1 MSSEPTL
8 ESKSGTPN
16 PEQKS
21 AIASIIGTLKPYLRW
36 VILGLTFFF
45 IAATLR
51 QHWQDVLA
59 LRLREGGLR
68 SLVAGF
74 GVTLI
79 AHVWSGAVWGGLLQ
93 ICGQGQPARWAI
105 ATYLRTNLAKY
116 LPGNIWHFYSRLQ
129 ASRAVGIPTDPA
141 LLSIVLEPLL
151 MAAAALFLACLTYRF
166 SPWQDL
172 VLIAILVGIHPR
184 FLNPVLRKTA
194 SGKVKALRRR
204 GAAMLKSQP
213 TAESAAGEEEAH
225 PDELQLQGYPLFPL
239 LGELLFVALRGAGFL
254 LAVQALSALQV
265 ETLPILVSAFSLAWV
280 MGLVIPGAPGGI
292 GVFEAVA
299 IALLQGQ
306 LPAEQ
311 VLGAVACYRLISTL
325 AEVAGAGLAPL
336 FWRGSKGQGSK
347 ARGNKT
353 QIQQPWGPAPNPPL
367 KEDEAPPP

>member
-1 MSSEPTL
+1 MSSETTL
-8 ESKSGTPN
+8 NAESGAESKN
-16 PEQKS
+16 QS
-21 AIASIIGTLKPYLRW
+21 AIASAIRKLKPYLRW

-74 GVTLI
+74 AVTLI
-79 AHVWSGAVWGGLLQ
+79 AHVWSGAVWGGLLRS
-93 ICGQGQPARWAI
+93 CGQKQPNRWAI

-129 ASRAVGIPTDPA
+129 ASRTVGIPTDSA

-172 VLIAILVGIHPR
+172 VLIAILIGIHPR
-184 FLNPVLRKTA
+184 FLNPLLQKTA
-194 SGKVKALRRR
+194 RGKMKALRR
-204 GAAMLKSQP
+204 GAAIMASQSTSP
-213 TAESAAGEEEAH
+213 QAAGAAQAAQADSSHTAAETEAH
-225 PDELQLQGYPLFPL
+225 PESLQLNGYPLLPL
-239 LGELLFVALRGAGFL
+239 LGELLFVALRGGGFL
-254 LAVQALSALQV
+254 LAVLALSALPRAA
-265 ETLPILVSAFSLAWV
+265 LPILISAFSIAWV

-299 IALLQGQ
+299 IALLQEQ

-325 AEVAGAGLAPL
+325 AEVAGAGLAPCL
-336 FWRGSKGQGSK
+336 WSKPRTK
-347 ARGNKT
+347 A
-353 QIQQPWGPAPNPPL
+353 IS
-367 KEDEAPPP
+367 EV

>member
-1 MSSEPTL
+1 MSSETSL
-8 ESKSGTPN
+8 ESKSGPPN
-16 PEQKS
+16 SKQPG
-21 AIASIIGTLKPYLRW
+21 AIASIMGLLKPYLRW

-45 IAATLR
+45 IAATLH

-59 LRLREGGLR
+59 LRLRDGGIG
-68 SLVAGF
+68 SLIAGF
-74 GVTLI
+74 SVTLI
-79 AHVWSGAVWGGLLQ
+79 AHVWSGAVWGGLLRS
-93 ICGQGQPARWAI
+93 CGQVQPSRWAI

-204 GAAMLKSQP
+204 GAAMLASQSV
-213 TAESAAGEEEAH
+213 SAQSAGAEEAH
-225 PDELQLQGYPLFPL
+225 PDELKLQGYPLLPL
-239 LGELLFVALRGAGFL
+239 LGELLFVALRGGGFL
-254 LAVQALSALQV
+254 LAVQALSVLQV
-265 ETLPILVSAFSLAWV
+265 QTLPILVSAFSIAWV

-325 AEVAGAGLAPL
+325 AEVAGAGLAPG
-336 FWRGSKGQGSK
+336 FWRS
-347 ARGNKT
+347 A
-353 QIQQPWGPAPNPPL
+353 QPSETNS
-367 KEDEAPPP
+367 

>member
-8 ESKSGTPN
+8 ESKSGNPN

-59 LRLREGGLR
+59 LRLRAGGLR

-79 AHVWSGAVWGGLLQ
+79 AHVWSGAVWGGLLRS
-93 ICGQGQPARWAI
+93 CGQGQSSRWAI

-213 TAESAAGEEEAH
+213 TSESSAGAEEAH
-225 PDELQLQGYPLFPL
+225 PDELQLQSYPLLPL

-325 AEVAGAGLAPL
+325 AEVAGAGLAPA
-336 FWRGSKGQGSK
+336 FWRGAK
-347 ARGNKT
+347 A
-353 QIQQPWGPAPNPPL
+353 
-367 KEDEAPPP
+367 